1 MNYFLTYT
9 VYVLILSVLMGIS
22 TWKLFK
28 KLGYSP
34 LLAFIPFCNYLVI
47 LKETKHPRW
56 WAILSYLPIVGPIM
70 MSVFHLYLMDKFGKN
85 LIQNKFLTVF
95 LPFIYMAVVN
105 YSKDTEIEDELYLT
119 EEQKERKERHDR
131 VLNTSAQIFDLF
143 VTQSSTKIPNF
154 SSDGENT
161 KKKDS
166 FLGSITFAVVFAT
179 IIHVFVT
186 QPFGIPT
193 GSMERTLLVGD
204 FLFVNKWSYGYRLPM
219 RPLAIPFLQGTITDT
234 GEKGNP
240 KDDPKSYADGVK
252 LPYARIFQFNKPQK
266 NDVVVFNYPQDS
278 VHTAIDRKDPYVK
291 RCVAVA
297 GDTFE
302 MRAGRLF
309 VNGKPET
316 VLGDQEV
323 QHAYTVN
330 TGTQLDIPSLY
341 NTYGF
346 LPVREMQNDKGFVYM
361 FQGLTDKTAKEI
373 KTLPNV
379 VSMEENIYPKD
390 SATISY
396 KLNAD
401 KSAYTKSID
410 TTQSIFPINKP
421 WNQDWYGPLKI
432 PKKGDVVT
440 INQETLPEYQWIIS
454 KYENNKL
461 ENKNGKIFINGK
473 ETNQYTIQQD
483 YYMMVGDNRDASLDA
498 RFFGFVPEEN
508 IVGKPMFT
516 WMSLQGA
523 FKDASSSYQAPF
535 KIRWDRMFKATN
547 TGEANKTS
555 YWWVAAMILILFF
568 GWEYFMKLF
577 GKKKTEDDL

>member
-9 VYVLILSVLMGIS
+9 VYVLILSILMGIS

-28 KLGYSP
+28 KMGYSP
-34 LLAFIPFCNYLVI
+34 LFAFIPFYNYFII
-47 LKETKHPRW
+47 LKETKHPKW

-70 MSVFHLYLMDKFGKN
+70 MSVFHLYLVKKFGKT
-85 LIQNKFLTVF
+85 LFKDQILTVI
-95 LPFIYMAVVN
+95 LPFIYMATIN
-105 YSKDTEIEDELYLT
+105 YSKDVELEDE
-119 EEQKERKERHDR
+119 
-131 VLNTSAQIFDLF
+131 NANDLF
-143 VTQSSTKIPNF
+143 LTDEEKN
-154 SSDGENT
+154 E
-161 KKKDS
+161 KKKDT

-219 RPLAIPFLQGTITDT
+219 RPVAIPFLQGTIMDT
-234 GEKGNP
+234 GQKGNP
-240 KDDPKSYADGVK
+240 KDDPKSYVDGVK
-252 LPYARIFQFNKPQK
+252 LPYTRILQFNKPQK

-291 RCVAVA
+291 RCVATA

-323 QHAYTVN
+323 QHRYMVT
-330 TGTQLDIPSLY
+330 TGSQLDIPALY

-346 LPVREMQNDKGFVYM
+346 LPVQEVQTNSGYLYG

-373 KTLPNV
+373 KALPQV
-379 VSMEENIYPKD
+379 IEMKEE
-390 SATISY
+390 IS
-396 KLNAD
+396 
-401 KSAYTKSID
+401 TKGEAAVLYRDEAKTKID

-421 WNQDWYGPLKI
+421 WNQDWYGPVRI
-432 PKKGDVVT
+432 PKKGDVVA
-440 INQETLPEYQWIIS
+440 INNETLPMFQWIIS
-454 KYENNKL
+454 EYEHNSL
-461 ENKNGKIFINGK
+461 EKKNGKIFINGK

-523 FKDASSSYQAPF
+523 FADSGSTYQAPF
-535 KIRWDRMFKATN
+535 KIRWERMFKATN

-555 YWWVAAMILILFF
+555 YWWIAAMILILFF
-568 GWEYFMKLF
+568 GWEYFVKLF
-577 GKKKTEDDL
+577 RKKNTEDEA

>member
-9 VYVLILSVLMGIS
+9 VFVLILSVLMGIS

-28 KLGYSP
+28 KMGHSP
-34 LLAFIPFCNYLVI
+34 LFAFIPFYNYFII
-47 LKETKHPRW
+47 LKETKHPKW

-70 MSVFHLYLMDKFGKN
+70 MSVFHIYLMKKFGKT
-85 LIQNKFLTVF
+85 LFQNQLLTVI
-95 LPFIYMAVVN
+95 LPFIYMATVN
-105 YSKDTEIEDELYLT
+105 YSKDAEVEDENANDLFAT
-119 EEQKERKERHDR
+119 EEEKE
-131 VLNTSAQIFDLF
+131 
-143 VTQSSTKIPNF
+143 
-154 SSDGENT
+154 T
-161 KKKDS
+161 KKKDT
-166 FLGSITFAVVFAT
+166 FIGSITFAVVFAT

-219 RPLAIPFLQGTITDT
+219 RPVAIPFLQGTIMDT
-234 GEKGNP
+234 GQKGNP
-240 KDDPKSYADGVK
+240 KDDPKSYVDGIK
-252 LPYARIFQFNKPQK
+252 LPYTRIFQFNKPQK

-323 QHAYTVN
+323 QHRYVVN
-330 TGTQLDIPSLY
+330 TGSQLDIPALY
-341 NTYGF
+341 KIYGF
-346 LPVREMQNDKGFVYM
+346 LPVVEQPAPMGSGYVYI
-361 FQGLTDKTAKEI
+361 FQGLTDKIAKEI
-373 KTLPNV
+373 KAIPQV
-379 VSMEENIYPKD
+379 VDMKEDITPRGEAAVYYKD
-390 SATISY
+390 QA
-396 KLNAD
+396 K
-401 KSAYTKSID
+401 TKID
-410 TTQSIFPINKP
+410 TTQSIFPVNKP

-440 INQETLPEYQWIIS
+440 LNQETLSEYRWIIS
-454 KYENNKL
+454 EYEHNSL
-461 ENKNGKIFINGK
+461 ENKNGKIFVNGK
-473 ETNQYTIQQD
+473 ETTQYTIKQD
-483 YYMMVGDNRDASLDA
+483 YYMMIGDNRDASLDA

-516 WMSLQGA
+516 WMSIEGA
-523 FKDASSSYQAPF
+523 FKDSSSSYQAEGWRF
-535 KIRWDRMFKATN
+535 RWDRMFKATN

-555 YWWVAAMILILFF
+555 YWWIAAMILILFF
-568 GWEYFMKLF
+568 GWEYFVKLF
-577 GKKKTEDDL
+577 RKKNTEE

>member
-1 MNYFLTYT
+1 
-9 VYVLILSVLMGIS
+9 MGIS

-28 KLGYSP
+28 KLGYNP
-34 LLAFIPFCNYLVI
+34 LFAFIPFYNYFII
-47 LKETKHPRW
+47 LKETKHPKW

-70 MSVFHLYLMDKFGKN
+70 MSVFHLYLMKKFGKT
-85 LIQNKFLTVF
+85 LFKDQLLTVI
-95 LPFIYMAVVN
+95 LPFIYMATVN
-105 YSKDTEIEDELYLT
+105 YSKDVELEDENELFLT
-119 EEQKERKERHDR
+119 DEEKE
-131 VLNTSAQIFDLF
+131 A
-143 VTQSSTKIPNF
+143 
-154 SSDGENT
+154 

-166 FLGSITFAVVFAT
+166 FLGSVTFAVVFAT

-219 RPLAIPFLQGTITDT
+219 RPLAIPFLQGTIFDV

-240 KDDPKSYADGVK
+240 KDDPKSYVDGVK
-252 LPYARIFQFNKPQK
+252 LPYERILQFNKPQK
-266 NDVVVFNYPQDS
+266 HDVVVFNYPQDS

-302 MRAGRLF
+302 MRGGRLY

-316 VLGDQEV
+316 ILGDQEI
-323 QHAYTVN
+323 QHRYIVT
-330 TGTQLDIPSLY
+330 TGSQLDIPSLY
-341 NTYGF
+341 NTFGF
-346 LPVREMQNDKGFVYM
+346 LPVVEQQTNSGFVYG
-361 FQGLTDKTAKEI
+361 FQGLTEKVAAEI
-373 KTLPNV
+373 KQLPQV
-379 VSMEENIYPKD
+379 IEIKEEIQEKGY
-390 SATISY
+390 SAVAYRDEY
-396 KLNAD
+396 K
-401 KSAYTKSID
+401 KKID

-440 INQETLPEYQWIIS
+440 LNQETLPEYQWIIS
-454 KYENNKL
+454 QYEHNSL

-473 ETNQYTIQQD
+473 ETNQYTIKQD

-523 FKDASSSYQAPF
+523 FADNSSSYQAPF
-535 KIRWDRMFKATN
+535 KVRWDRMFKATN

-555 YWWVAAMILILFF
+555 YWWIAAMILILFF
-568 GWEYFMKLF
+568 GWEYFVKLF
-577 GKKKTEDDL
+577 RKKKTDDDL

>member
-1 MNYFLTYT
+1 
-9 VYVLILSVLMGIS
+9 MGLS

-28 KLGYSP
+28 KMGYSP
-34 LLAFIPFCNYLVI
+34 LFAFIPFYNYFII
-47 LKETKHPRW
+47 LKETKHPKW

-70 MSVFHLYLMDKFGKN
+70 MSVFHIYLMKKFGKS
-85 LIQNKFLTVF
+85 LFQNQLLTVI
-95 LPFIYMAVVN
+95 LPFIYMATVN
-105 YSKDTEIEDELYLT
+105 YSKDTEIEDESANDLYLT
-119 EEQKERKERHDR
+119 EEE
-131 VLNTSAQIFDLF
+131 
-143 VTQSSTKIPNF
+143 KIAK
-154 SSDGENT
+154 G

-166 FLGSITFAVVFAT
+166 FVGSITFAVVFAT

-219 RPLAIPFLQGTITDT
+219 RPLAIPFLQGTIFDS

-240 KDDPKSYADGVK
+240 KDDPKSYVDGVK
-252 LPYARIFQFNKPQK
+252 LPYERILQFSKPQK
-266 NDVVVFNYPQDS
+266 NDIVVFNYPQDS
-278 VHTAIDRKDPYVK
+278 VHTATDRKDPYVK

-297 GDTFE
+297 GDVFE

-309 VNGKPET
+309 VNNKPET

-330 TGTQLDIPSLY
+330 TGAQLDIPALY

-346 LPVREMQNDKGFVYM
+346 LPVREEQNDKGFTYT
-361 FQGLTDKTAKEI
+361 FQGLTDKTAAEI

-379 VSMEENIYPKD
+379 IDMTENMYAKG

-421 WNQDWYGPLKI
+421 WNQDWYGPLRI
-432 PKKGDVVT
+432 PKKGDVVA
-440 INQETLPEYQWIIS
+440 INQETLPMYQWVIS
-454 KYENNKL
+454 EYEHNSL
-461 ENKNGKIFINGK
+461 EKKNGKIFINGK
-473 ETNQYTIQQD
+473 EATQYTIKQD
-483 YYMMVGDNRDASLDA
+483 YYMMIGDNRDASLDA

-508 IVGKPMFT
+508 IVGRPMFT
-516 WMSLQGA
+516 WMSVQGV
-523 FKDASSSYQAPF
+523 FSDASSSYQAPK

-555 YWWVAAMILILFF
+555 YWWIAAMVLILFF

-577 GKKKTEDDL
+577 GKGKKKKEDEI

>member
-28 KLGYSP
+28 KMGYSP
-34 LLAFIPFCNYLVI
+34 LLAFIPFYNYFII
-47 LKETKHPRW
+47 LKETKHPKW
-56 WAILSYLPIVGPIM
+56 WAILAYLPIVGPIM
-70 MSVFHLYLMDKFGKN
+70 MSVFHIYLMKKFGKS
-85 LIQNKFLTVF
+85 LFQNQLLTVI
-95 LPFIYMAVVN
+95 LPFIYMATVN
-105 YSKDTEIEDELYLT
+105 YSKDAEIEDENANDLFIT
-119 EEQKERKERHDR
+119 EEEKE
-131 VLNTSAQIFDLF
+131 S
-143 VTQSSTKIPNF
+143 
-154 SSDGENT
+154 
-161 KKKDS
+161 KKKDT
-166 FLGSITFAVVFAT
+166 FIGSITFAVVFAT

-204 FLFVNKWSYGYRLPM
+204 FLFVNKWSYGYRMPM
-219 RPLAIPFLQGTITDT
+219 RPVAIPFLQGTIMDT
-234 GEKGNP
+234 GQKGNP
-240 KDDPKSYADGVK
+240 KDDAKSYVDAVK
-252 LPYARIFQFNKPQK
+252 LPYTRIFQFSKPQK
-266 NDVVVFNYPQDS
+266 NDVVVFNYPRDS

-323 QHAYTVN
+323 QHRYIVN
-330 TGTQLDIPSLY
+330 TGSQLDIPALY

-346 LPVREMQNDKGFVYM
+346 LPVQEIQGDKGYM
-361 FQGLTDKTAKEI
+361 YAFQGLTDKTAKEI
-373 KTLPNV
+373 GALPQVIDMKEDITPKGEAAVYYRDEAKT
-379 VSMEENIYPKD
+379 K
-390 SATISY
+390 
-396 KLNAD
+396 
-401 KSAYTKSID
+401 ID
-410 TTQSIFPINKP
+410 TTQSIYPINKP

-432 PKKGDVVT
+432 PKKGDVVA
-440 INQETLPEYQWIIS
+440 INNETLPMYQWIIS
-454 KYENNKL
+454 EYEHNSL
-461 ENKNGKIFINGK
+461 EKKNGKIFINGK
-473 ETNQYTIQQD
+473 EATQYTIQQD

-498 RFFGFVPEEN
+498 RFFGVVPEEN

-523 FKDASSSYQAPF
+523 FSDSSSSYQAPF
-535 KIRWDRMFKATN
+535 KIRWERMFKATN

-555 YWWVAAMILILFF
+555 YWWIAAMILILFF
-568 GWEYFMKLF
+568 GWEYFVKLF
-577 GKKKTEDDL
+577 RKKKTEDEA

>member
-34 LLAFIPFCNYLVI
+34 LFAFIPFYNYFII
-47 LKETKHPRW
+47 LKETKHPKW

-70 MSVFHLYLMDKFGKN
+70 MSVFHLYLMKKFGKT
-85 LIQNKFLTVF
+85 LFTDQLLTVL
-95 LPFIYMAVVN
+95 LPFIYMATVN
-105 YSKDTEIEDELYLT
+105 YGKDVELEDENELFLT
-119 EEQKERKERHDR
+119 DEEK
-131 VLNTSAQIFDLF
+131 NA
-143 VTQSSTKIPNF
+143 
-154 SSDGENT
+154 

-166 FLGSITFAVVFAT
+166 FLGSVTFAVVFAT

-219 RPLAIPFLQGTITDT
+219 RPLAIPFLQGTIFDS

-240 KDDPKSYADGVK
+240 KDDPKSYVDGVK
-252 LPYARIFQFNKPQK
+252 LPYERILQFNKPQK
-266 NDVVVFNYPQDS
+266 HDVVVFNYPQDS

-316 VLGDQEV
+316 ILGDQEI

-330 TGTQLDIPSLY
+330 TGAQLDIPGLY
-341 NTYGF
+341 NIYGF
-346 LPVREMQNDKGFVYM
+346 LPVREMQNDKGGFTYM

-373 KTLPNV
+373 KALPNV
-379 VSMEENIYPKD
+379 IDMEENIFPKD
-390 SATISY
+390 SATVSY

-401 KSAYTKSID
+401 KTAYTKSID

-454 KYENNKL
+454 EYEHNRL

-473 ETNQYTIQQD
+473 ETNQYTIKQD
-483 YYMMVGDNRDASLDA
+483 YYMMIGDNRDASLDA

-535 KIRWDRMFKATN
+535 KVRWDRMFKATN

-555 YWWVAAMILILFF
+555 YWWIAAMILILFF

-577 GKKKTEDDL
+577 GKKKTEDDI

>member
-28 KLGYSP
+28 KMGYSP
-34 LLAFIPFCNYLVI
+34 LLAFIPFYNYFII
-47 LKETKHPRW
+47 LKETKHPKW

-70 MSVFHLYLMDKFGKN
+70 MSVFHLYLVKKFGKT
-85 LIQNKFLTVF
+85 LFKDQILTVI
-95 LPFIYMAVVN
+95 LPFIYMATIN
-105 YSKDTEIEDELYLT
+105 YSKDVELEDENANELFLT
-119 EEQKERKERHDR
+119 DEEKE
-131 VLNTSAQIFDLF
+131 A
-143 VTQSSTKIPNF
+143 
-154 SSDGENT
+154 
-161 KKKDS
+161 KKKDT

-219 RPLAIPFLQGTITDT
+219 RPLAIPFLQGTIMDT

-240 KDDPKSYADGVK
+240 KDDPKSYVDGVK
-252 LPYARIFQFNKPQK
+252 LPYTRILQFSKPQK

-291 RCVAVA
+291 RCVATA

-309 VNGKPET
+309 VNGKPEA

-323 QHAYTVN
+323 QHRYIVT
-330 TGTQLDIPSLY
+330 TDSQLDIPTLY
-341 NTYGF
+341 KAYGF
-346 LPVREMQNDKGFVYM
+346 LPVQEIQQNNGGFIYG
-361 FQGLTDKTAKEI
+361 FQGLTDKIAKDI
-373 KTLPNV
+373 KELPHV
-379 VSMEENIYPKD
+379 TDMKEDVSVKGEAAI
-390 SATISY
+390 
-396 KLNAD
+396 
-401 KSAYTKSID
+401 AYRDEARTKID
-410 TTQSIFPINKP
+410 TTQSIFPVNKP
-421 WNQDWYGPLKI
+421 WNQDWYGPVRI
-432 PKKGDVVT
+432 PKKGDVVA
-440 INQETLPEYQWIIS
+440 INNETLPMFQWIIS
-454 KYENNKL
+454 EYEHNSL
-461 ENKNGKIFINGK
+461 EKKNGKIFINGK
-473 ETNQYTIQQD
+473 EANQYTIQQD

-523 FKDASSSYQAPF
+523 FADSSSTYQAPF
-535 KIRWDRMFKATN
+535 KIRFDRMFKATN

-555 YWWVAAMILILFF
+555 YWWIAAMILILFF
-568 GWEYFMKLF
+568 GWEYFVKLF
-577 GKKKTEDDL
+577 RKKKTEDEL

>member
-28 KLGYSP
+28 KMGYSP
-34 LLAFIPFCNYLVI
+34 LLAFVPFYNYFIV
-47 LKETKHPRW
+47 LKETNHPKW

-70 MSVFHLYLMDKFGKN
+70 MSVFHLYLMKKFGKT
-85 LIQNKFLTVF
+85 LFKDQLLTVI
-95 LPFIYMAVVN
+95 LPFIYMATVN
-105 YSKDTEIEDELYLT
+105 YSKDVELEDENDLYLT
-119 EEQKERKERHDR
+119 EEEK
-131 VLNTSAQIFDLF
+131 NS
-143 VTQSSTKIPNF
+143 
-154 SSDGENT
+154 
-161 KKKDS
+161 KKKDT
-166 FLGSITFAVVFAT
+166 FIGSITFAVVFAT
-179 IIHVFVT
+179 IIHVFFT

-219 RPLAIPFLQGTITDT
+219 RPLAIPFLQGTILDT

-240 KDDPKSYADGVK
+240 KDDPKSYVEGVK
-252 LPYARIFQFNKPQK
+252 LPYERIFQFNKPQR
-266 NDVVVFNYPQDS
+266 NDVVVFNYPRDS
-278 VHTAIDRKDPYVK
+278 VHTSIDRKDPYVK
-291 RCVAVA
+291 RLVAVA

-302 MRAGRLF
+302 MRNGRLF

-323 QHAYTVN
+323 QHSFTVN
-330 TGTQLDIPSLY
+330 TGTQLDIPALY

-346 LPVREMQNDKGFVYM
+346 LPVRESQTNTGFEYT
-361 FQGLTDKTAKEI
+361 FQGLTDKTANEI

-379 VSMEENIYPKD
+379 VDMKENIFPKD
-390 SATISY
+390 SGTVSH
-396 KLNAD
+396 KLNAE
-401 KSAYTKSID
+401 KNAYTKSID

-421 WNQDWYGPLKI
+421 WNQDFYGPLKI
-432 PKKGDVVT
+432 PKKGDVVA

-454 KYENNKL
+454 QYEHNKL

-473 ETNQYTIQQD
+473 ETSQYTIQQD

-516 WMSLQGA
+516 WMSVQGA
-523 FKDASSSYQAPF
+523 FKDSSSSYQAPL
-535 KIRWDRMFKATN
+535 KVRWERMFKATN

-555 YWWVAAMILILFF
+555 YWWIAVMILVLFF
-568 GWEYFMKLF
+568 GWEYFVKLF
-577 GKKKTEDDL
+577 RKKKTEEDL

>member
-9 VYVLILSVLMGIS
+9 VYVLILSLLMGIS

-28 KLGYSP
+28 KMGYSP
-34 LLAFIPFCNYLVI
+34 LFAFIPFYNYFII
-47 LKETKHPRW
+47 LKETKHPKW

-70 MSVFHLYLMDKFGKN
+70 MSVFHIYLMKKFGKS
-85 LIQNKFLTVF
+85 LFQNQLLTVI
-95 LPFIYMAVVN
+95 LPFIYMATVN
-105 YSKDTEIEDELYLT
+105 YSKDVEIEDENADDFFIT
-119 EEQKERKERHDR
+119 DEEK
-131 VLNTSAQIFDLF
+131 NA
-143 VTQSSTKIPNF
+143 
-154 SSDGENT
+154 
-161 KKKDS
+161 KKKDT
-166 FLGSITFAVVFAT
+166 FIGSITFAVVFAT

-204 FLFVNKWSYGYRLPM
+204 FLFVNKWSYGYRMPM
-219 RPLAIPFLQGTITDT
+219 RPVAIPFLQGTIMDT
-234 GEKGNP
+234 GQKGNP
-240 KDDPKSYADGVK
+240 KDDPKSYVDAIK
-252 LPYARIFQFNKPQK
+252 LPYTRIFQFNKPQK

-297 GDTFE
+297 GDIFE

-323 QHAYTVN
+323 QHRYIVN
-330 TGTQLDIPSLY
+330 TGSQLDIPALY

-346 LPVREMQNDKGFVYM
+346 LPVQEIQAEKGYIYA
-361 FQGLTDKTAKEI
+361 FQGLTDKTAQEI
-373 KTLPNV
+373 KQLPQV
-379 VSMEENIYPKD
+379 IDMKEDVTAKGEAAVYYKD
-390 SATISY
+390 EA
-396 KLNAD
+396 K
-401 KSAYTKSID
+401 TKID

-432 PKKGDVVT
+432 PKKGDVVA
-440 INQETLPEYQWIIS
+440 INSETLPMYQWIIS
-454 KYENNKL
+454 EYEHNSLQKS
-461 ENKNGKIFINGK
+461 NGKILINGK
-473 ETNQYTIQQD
+473 EASQYTIQQD

-523 FKDASSSYQAPF
+523 FKDSSSSYQAPF
-535 KIRWDRMFKATN
+535 KIRWERMFKATN

-555 YWWVAAMILILFF
+555 YWWIAAMILILFF

-577 GKKKTEDDL
+577 RKKKTEDEL

>member
-34 LLAFIPFCNYLVI
+34 LFAFIPFYNYFII
-47 LKETKHPRW
+47 LKETKHPKW

-70 MSVFHLYLMDKFGKN
+70 MSVFHIYLMKKFGKS
-85 LIQNKFLTVF
+85 LFQHQLLTVI
-95 LPFIYMAVVN
+95 LPFIYMATVN
-105 YSKDTEIEDELYLT
+105 YSKDVEIEDENELFLT
-119 EEQKERKERHDR
+119 EEEK
-131 VLNTSAQIFDLF
+131 NA
-143 VTQSSTKIPNF
+143 
-154 SSDGENT
+154 
-161 KKKDS
+161 KKKDT

-204 FLFVNKWSYGYRLPM
+204 FLFVNKWSYGYRMPM
-219 RPLAIPFLQGTITDT
+219 RPVAIPFLQGTIMDT
-234 GEKGNP
+234 GQPNNP
-240 KDDPKSYADGVK
+240 KDDPKSYVDAVK
-252 LPYARIFQFNKPQK
+252 LPYTRILQFSKPQK

-291 RCVAVA
+291 RCVATA

-316 VLGDQEV
+316 ILGDQEV
-323 QHAYTVN
+323 QHGYLVT
-330 TGTQLDIPSLY
+330 TGSQLDIPALY

-346 LPVREMQNDKGFVYM
+346 LPVQEQQTQTGFVYG

-373 KTLPNV
+373 KELPQVIDMKENV
-379 VSMEENIYPKD
+379 MPKGEASIAYKNEER
-390 SATISY
+390 
-396 KLNAD
+396 
-401 KSAYTKSID
+401 TKID
-410 TTQSIFPINKP
+410 TTQSIFPVNKP
-421 WNQDWYGPLKI
+421 WNQDWYGPVRI

-440 INQETLPEYQWIIS
+440 INKETLPMYRWIIS
-454 KYENNKL
+454 EYEHNSVSV
-461 ENKNGKIFINGK
+461 NGDQILINGK
-473 ETNQYTIQQD
+473 PEASYTIKQD

-516 WMSLQGA
+516 WMSVQGA
-523 FKDASSSYQAPF
+523 FKDSGSSYQAPF
-535 KIRWDRMFKATN
+535 KIRWERMFKATN

-555 YWWVAAMILILFF
+555 YWWIAAMILILFF

-577 GKKKTEDDL
+577 KKKKTEDEL

>member
-28 KLGYSP
+28 KMGYSP
-34 LLAFIPFCNYLVI
+34 LLAFIPFYNYFII
-47 LKETKHPRW
+47 LKETKHPKW

-70 MSVFHLYLMDKFGKN
+70 MSVFHLYLMKKFGKT
-85 LIQNKFLTVF
+85 LFKDQVLTVI
-95 LPFIYMAVVN
+95 LPFIYMATVN
-105 YSKDTEIEDELYLT
+105 YSNAELEDE
-119 EEQKERKERHDR
+119 
-131 VLNTSAQIFDLF
+131 NANDLF
-143 VTQSSTKIPNF
+143 LTDEEKNA
-154 SSDGENT
+154 
-161 KKKDS
+161 KKKDT

-204 FLFVNKWSYGYRLPM
+204 FLFVNKWSYGYRMPM
-219 RPLAIPFLQGTITDT
+219 RPLAIPFLQGTIMDT
-234 GEKGNP
+234 GQKGNP
-240 KDDPKSYADGVK
+240 KDDPKSYVDGVK
-252 LPYARIFQFNKPQK
+252 LPYTRILQFNKPQK

-291 RCVAVA
+291 RCVATA

-302 MRAGRLF
+302 VRGGRLF

-323 QHAYTVN
+323 QHSYTVIASS
-330 TGTQLDIPSLY
+330 QLDIPALY
-341 NTYGF
+341 KIYGF
-346 LPVREMQNDKGFVYM
+346 LPVREEEHNGGYVYG
-361 FQGLTDKTAKEI
+361 FQGLTDKIAKEI
-373 KTLPNV
+373 KQLPQV
-379 VSMEENIYPKD
+379 VSMNENINTKGESAIAYKD
-390 SATISY
+390 E
-396 KLNAD
+396 LR
-401 KSAYTKSID
+401 TKID
-410 TTQSIFPINKP
+410 TTQSIFPVNKP
-421 WNQDWYGPLKI
+421 WNQDWYGPLRI
-432 PKKGDVVT
+432 PKKGDVVA
-440 INQETLPEYQWIIS
+440 INAETLPMYQWIIS
-454 KYENNKL
+454 EYEHNSL
-461 ENKNGKIFINGK
+461 EKKNGKIFINGK

-516 WMSLQGA
+516 WLSLQGA
-523 FKDASSSYQAPF
+523 FKDGSSTYQAPF

-555 YWWVAAMILILFF
+555 YWWIAAMILILFF
-568 GWEYFMKLF
+568 GWEYFVKLF
-577 GKKKTEDDL
+577 RKKNTEDEL

>member
-28 KLGYSP
+28 KMGYSP
-34 LLAFIPFCNYLVI
+34 LLAFIPFYNYFII
-47 LKETKHPRW
+47 LKETKHPKW

-70 MSVFHLYLMDKFGKN
+70 MSVFHIYLMKKFGKT
-85 LIQNKFLTVF
+85 LFQHQLLTVI
-95 LPFIYMAVVN
+95 LPFIYMATVN
-105 YSKDTEIEDELYLT
+105 YSKDVEIEDE
-119 EEQKERKERHDR
+119 
-131 VLNTSAQIFDLF
+131 NANDLF
-143 VTQSSTKIPNF
+143 MTDEEKN
-154 SSDGENT
+154 E
-161 KKKDS
+161 KKKDT
-166 FLGSITFAVVFAT
+166 FIGSITFAVVFAT

-204 FLFVNKWSYGYRLPM
+204 FLFVNKWSYGYRMPM
-219 RPLAIPFLQGTITDT
+219 RPVAIPFLQGTIMDT
-234 GEKGNP
+234 GQKGNP
-240 KDDPKSYADGVK
+240 KDDPKSYVDGIK
-252 LPYARIFQFNKPQK
+252 LPYTRIFQFSKPQK
-266 NDVVVFNYPQDS
+266 NDVVVFNYPRDS

-309 VNGKPET
+309 VNGKPEM

-323 QHAYTVN
+323 QHKYVVS
-330 TGTQLDIPSLY
+330 TGSQLDIPALY
-341 NTYGF
+341 KMYGF
-346 LPVREMQNDKGFVYM
+346 LPVQEQQTNEGFLYG
-361 FQGLTDKTAKEI
+361 FQGLTDKIAKEI
-373 KTLPNV
+373 KQLPQVIDMKEDVN
-379 VSMEENIYPKD
+379 PKGY
-390 SATISY
+390 AAIAY
-396 KLNAD
+396 KDEVA
-401 KSAYTKSID
+401 KKID
-410 TTQSIFPINKP
+410 TTQSIFPVNKP

-440 INQETLPEYQWIIS
+440 LNQETLPEYRWIIS
-454 KYENNKL
+454 EYEHNSL

-473 ETNQYTIQQD
+473 ETTQYTIKQD

-523 FKDASSSYQAPF
+523 FSDNSSSYQAPF
-535 KIRWDRMFKATN
+535 KVRWDRMFKATN

-555 YWWVAAMILILFF
+555 YWWIAAMILILFF
-568 GWEYFMKLF
+568 GWEYFVKLF
-577 GKKKTEDDL
+577 RKKNTEE

>member
-34 LLAFIPFCNYLVI
+34 LFAFIPFYNYFII
-47 LKETKHPRW
+47 LKETKHPKW

-70 MSVFHLYLMDKFGKN
+70 MSVFHLYLMKKFGKT
-85 LIQNKFLTVF
+85 LFKDQLLTVI
-95 LPFIYMAVVN
+95 LPFIYMATVN
-105 YSKDTEIEDELYLT
+105 YGKEVELEDENELFLT
-119 EEQKERKERHDR
+119 DEEK
-131 VLNTSAQIFDLF
+131 
-143 VTQSSTKIPNF
+143 
-154 SSDGENT
+154 NT

-166 FLGSITFAVVFAT
+166 FLGSVTFAVVFAT

-219 RPLAIPFLQGTITDT
+219 RPLAIPFLQGTIMDT

-240 KDDPKSYADGVK
+240 KDDPKSYVDAVK

-266 NDVVVFNYPQDS
+266 KDIVVFNYPQDS

-309 VNGKPET
+309 VNGKQET
-316 VLGDQEV
+316 FLGDQEV
-323 QHAYTVN
+323 QHRYIVT
-330 TGTQLDIPSLY
+330 TGSQLDIPSLY
-341 NTYGF
+341 KVYGF
-346 LPVREMQNDKGFVYM
+346 LPVQEQQTDKGYIYG
-361 FQGLTDKTAKEI
+361 FQGLTDKTAAEI
-373 KTLPNV
+373 KQLPQV
-379 VSMEENIYPKD
+379 IDMKEEVQDKGFAAVYYKD
-390 SATISY
+390 EA
-396 KLNAD
+396 K
-401 KSAYTKSID
+401 KKID

-432 PKKGDVVT
+432 PKKGDVVAL
-440 INQETLPEYQWIIS
+440 NQETLPEYRWIIS
-454 KYENNKL
+454 EYEHNSL

-473 ETNQYTIQQD
+473 EASQYTIQQD

-516 WMSLQGA
+516 WLSIEGA
-523 FKDASSSYQAPF
+523 FPDASSSYQANKGWF
-535 KIRWDRMFKATN
+535 FGKTLRFDRMFKLTN

-555 YWWVAAMILILFF
+555 YWWVAVMILILFF

-577 GKKKTEDDL
+577 RKKKTEEDL

>member
-28 KLGYSP
+28 KLGYNP
-34 LLAFIPFCNYLVI
+34 LFAFIPFYNYFII
-47 LKETKHPRW
+47 LKETKHPKW

-70 MSVFHLYLMDKFGKN
+70 MSVFHIYLMKKFGKG
-85 LIQNKFLTVF
+85 LFQHQLLTVI
-95 LPFIYMAVVN
+95 LPFIYMATVN
-105 YSKDTEIEDELYLT
+105 YSKDVELEDENELYLT
-119 EEQKERKERHDR
+119 EEEKNE
-131 VLNTSAQIFDLF
+131 
-143 VTQSSTKIPNF
+143 
-154 SSDGENT
+154 

-179 IIHVFVT
+179 IIHSFIT

-219 RPLAIPFLQGTITDT
+219 RPLAIPFLQGTIFDS

-240 KDDPKSYADGVK
+240 KDDPKSYVDAVK
-252 LPYARIFQFNKPQK
+252 LPYSRILQFNKPQK

-297 GDTFE
+297 GDNFE
-302 MRAGRLF
+302 MRGGRLF

-330 TGTQLDIPSLY
+330 TGAQLDIPSLY

-346 LPVREMQNDKGFVYM
+346 LPVQEMQTDRGFMYR
-361 FQGLTDKTAKEI
+361 FQGLTDKTAAEI
-373 KTLPNV
+373 KALPNV
-379 VSMEENIYPKD
+379 IDMEESIYPKD
-390 SATISY
+390 SVTIQY

-401 KSAYTKSID
+401 KTAYTKSID
-410 TTQSIFPINKP
+410 TTQSIFPVNKP
-421 WNQDWYGPLKI
+421 WNQDWYGPLRI
-432 PKKGDVVT
+432 PKKGDVVA
-440 INQETLPEYQWIIS
+440 INKETLPTYRWIIS
-454 KYENNKL
+454 EYEHNSL
-461 ENKNGKIFINGK
+461 EDRNGKIFINGK
-473 ETNQYTIQQD
+473 EANQYTIQQD
-483 YYMMVGDNRDASLDA
+483 YYMMIGDNRDASLDA

-516 WMSLQGA
+516 WMSLQGV
-523 FKDASSSYQAPF
+523 FKDASSTYQAPF
-535 KIRWDRMFKATN
+535 KIRWERMFKATN

-555 YWWVAAMILILFF
+555 YWWIAAMILILFF
-568 GWEYFMKLF
+568 GWEYFVKLF
-577 GKKKTEDDL
+577 RKKKTEEDL

>member
-28 KLGYSP
+28 KLGYNP
-34 LLAFIPFCNYLVI
+34 LFAFIPFYNYFII
-47 LKETKHPRW
+47 LKETKHPKW
-56 WAILSYLPIVGPIM
+56 WAALSYLPIVGPIM
-70 MSVFHLYLMDKFGKN
+70 MSVFHLYLMKKFGKTLFKDQF
-85 LIQNKFLTVF
+85 LIVI
-95 LPFIYMAVVN
+95 LPFIYMATVN
-105 YSKDTEIEDELYLT
+105 YSKDVELEDENELFLT
-119 EEQKERKERHDR
+119 DEEK
-131 VLNTSAQIFDLF
+131 NA
-143 VTQSSTKIPNF
+143 
-154 SSDGENT
+154 

-166 FLGSITFAVVFAT
+166 FLGSVTFAVVFAT

-219 RPLAIPFLQGTITDT
+219 RPLAIPFLQGTIFDA
-234 GEKGNP
+234 GKKGNP
-240 KDDPKSYADGVK
+240 KDDPKSYVDGVK
-252 LPYARIFQFNKPQK
+252 LPYERILQFNKPQK
-266 NDVVVFNYPQDS
+266 HDVVVFNYPQDS

-302 MRAGRLF
+302 MRGGRLY

-316 VLGDQEV
+316 ILGDQEI
-323 QHAYTVN
+323 QHRYIVT
-330 TGTQLDIPSLY
+330 TGSQLDIPSLY
-341 NTYGF
+341 NTFGF
-346 LPVREMQNDKGFVYM
+346 LPVVEQQTNSGFIYG
-361 FQGLTDKTAKEI
+361 FQGLTDRVAAEI
-373 KTLPNV
+373 KQLPQV
-379 VSMEENIYPKD
+379 IEIKEEILDKEY
-390 SATISY
+390 SAV
-396 KLNAD
+396 
-401 KSAYTKSID
+401 AYRDENKKKID

-440 INQETLPEYQWIIS
+440 LNQETLPEYQWIIS
-454 KYENNKL
+454 EYEHNSL

-523 FKDASSSYQAPF
+523 FSDNSSSYQAPF

-555 YWWVAAMILILFF
+555 YWWIAAMILILFF
-568 GWEYFMKLF
+568 GWEYFVKLF
-577 GKKKTEDDL
+577 RKKKDDEDL

>member
-1 MNYFLTYT
+1 MNYFLTYA

-28 KLGYSP
+28 KMGYNP
-34 LLAFIPFCNYLVI
+34 LFAFIPFYNYFII
-47 LKETKHPRW
+47 LKETKHPKW

-70 MSVFHLYLMDKFGKN
+70 MSVFHLYLMKKFGKT
-85 LIQNKFLTVF
+85 LFKDQLLTVI
-95 LPFIYMAVVN
+95 LPFIYMAAVN
-105 YSKDTEIEDELYLT
+105 YSKDVELEDENDLYLT
-119 EEQKERKERHDR
+119 EEEK
-131 VLNTSAQIFDLF
+131 NS
-143 VTQSSTKIPNF
+143 
-154 SSDGENT
+154 
-161 KKKDS
+161 KKKDT
-166 FLGSITFAVVFAT
+166 FAGSITFAVVFAT
-179 IIHVFVT
+179 IIHVFFT

-219 RPLAIPFLQGTITDT
+219 RPLAIPFLQGTILDT

-240 KDDPKSYADGVK
+240 KDDPKSYVEGVK
-252 LPYARIFQFNKPQK
+252 LPYERIFQFNKPQR
-266 NDVVVFNYPQDS
+266 NDVVVFNYPRDS
-278 VHTAIDRKDPYVK
+278 VHTSIDRRDPYVK
-291 RCVAVA
+291 RLVAVA

-323 QHAYTVN
+323 QHSFTVN
-330 TGTQLDIPSLY
+330 TGTQLDIPALY
-341 NTYGF
+341 NAYGF
-346 LPVREMQNDKGFVYM
+346 LPVRETQTNTGFEYT

-373 KTLPNV
+373 KTLPSV
-379 VSMEENIYPKD
+379 VDMKENIFPKD
-390 SATISY
+390 SGTVSH
-396 KLNAD
+396 KLNAE
-401 KSAYTKSID
+401 KNAYTKSID

-421 WNQDWYGPLKI
+421 WNQDFYGPLKI
-432 PKKGDVVT
+432 PKKGDVVV

-454 KYENNKL
+454 EYEHNKL

-516 WMSLQGA
+516 WMSVQGA
-523 FKDASSSYQAPF
+523 FKDSSSSYQAPF
-535 KIRWDRMFKATN
+535 KVRWERMFKATN

-555 YWWVAAMILILFF
+555 YWWIAVMILVLFF
-568 GWEYFMKLF
+568 GWEYFVKLF
-577 GKKKTEDDL
+577 GKKKTEEDL

>member
-9 VYVLILSVLMGIS
+9 VYVLILSVLMGAS

-28 KLGYSP
+28 KLGYNP
-34 LLAFIPFCNYLVI
+34 LFAFIPFYNYFII
-47 LKETKHPRW
+47 LKETKHPKW

-70 MSVFHLYLMDKFGKN
+70 MSVFHLYLMKKFGKT
-85 LIQNKFLTVF
+85 LFKDQLLTVI
-95 LPFIYMAVVN
+95 LPFIYMATVN
-105 YSKDTEIEDELYLT
+105 YGKDVELEDE
-119 EEQKERKERHDR
+119 
-131 VLNTSAQIFDLF
+131 NANDLF
-143 VTQSSTKIPNF
+143 LTDEEKNS
-154 SSDGENT
+154 
-161 KKKDS
+161 KKKDT
-166 FLGSITFAVVFAT
+166 FVGSITFAVVFAT

-219 RPLAIPFLQGTITDT
+219 RPVAIPFLQGTIMDT

-240 KDDPKSYADGVK
+240 KDDPKSYVDGIK
-252 LPYARIFQFNKPQK
+252 LPYERIFQFSKPQK
-266 NDVVVFNYPQDS
+266 NDVVVFNYPRDS

-291 RCVAVA
+291 RLVAVA

-302 MRAGRLF
+302 MRSGRLF

-330 TGTQLDIPSLY
+330 TGTQLDIPALY

-346 LPVREMQNDKGFVYM
+346 LPVREMQTDKGFLYA
-361 FQGLTDKTAKEI
+361 FQGLTDKTAAEI

-379 VSMEENIYPKD
+379 VSMEESIFPKD
-390 SATISY
+390 SATVSY

-401 KSAYTKSID
+401 RSAYTKSID

-454 KYENNKL
+454 EYEHNKL

-508 IVGKPMFT
+508 IVGKPIFT
-516 WMSLQGA
+516 WLSIQGA
-523 FKDASSSYQAPF
+523 FSDASSTYQA
-535 KIRWDRMFKATN
+535 KKEIRWDRMFKATN

-555 YWWVAAMILILFF
+555 YWWIAAMILILFF
-568 GWEYFMKLF
+568 GWDYFVKVF
-577 GKKKTEDDL
+577 RKKKSEDD

>member
-34 LLAFIPFCNYLVI
+34 LFAFIPFYNYFII
-47 LKETKHPRW
+47 LKETKHPKW

-70 MSVFHLYLMDKFGKN
+70 MSVFHLYLMKKFGKN
-85 LIQNKFLTVF
+85 LFKDQLLTVI
-95 LPFIYMAVVN
+95 LPFIYMATVN
-105 YSKDTEIEDELYLT
+105 YSKDAEIEDENDLYLT
-119 EEQKERKERHDR
+119 EEEK
-131 VLNTSAQIFDLF
+131 SA
-143 VTQSSTKIPNF
+143 
-154 SSDGENT
+154 
-161 KKKDS
+161 KKKDT
-166 FLGSITFAVVFAT
+166 FMGSITFAVVFAT

-219 RPLAIPFLQGTITDT
+219 RPVAIPFLQGTIMDT
-234 GEKGNP
+234 GKPGNP
-240 KDDPKSYADGVK
+240 KDDPKSYVEGIK
-252 LPYARIFQFNKPQK
+252 LPYQRIFQFSKPQK
-266 NDVVVFNYPQDS
+266 NEIVVFNYPQDS

-291 RCVAVA
+291 RLVAVA

-302 MRAGRLF
+302 MRNGRLF

-323 QHAYTVN
+323 QHRYIVN
-330 TGTQLDIPSLY
+330 TGSQLDIPSLY
-341 NTYGF
+341 NTFGF
-346 LPVREMQNDKGFVYM
+346 LPVQEIPNGNGFIYA
-361 FQGLTDKTAKEI
+361 FQGLTDKTAAEI
-373 KTLPNV
+373 KKLPQV
-379 VSMEENIYPKD
+379 IDMKEDVQPKGESAVSYRDE
-390 SATISY
+390 AR
-396 KLNAD
+396 
-401 KSAYTKSID
+401 TKID
-410 TTQSIFPINKP
+410 TTQSIFPINSG
-421 WNQDWYGPLKI
+421 WNQDQYGPLKI
-432 PKKGDVVT
+432 PKKGDVVAL
-440 INQETLPEYQWIIS
+440 NEKTLPEYQWIIS
-454 KYENNKL
+454 QYEHNKL

-523 FKDASSSYQAPF
+523 FKDQSSTYQAPF

-555 YWWVAAMILILFF
+555 YWWIAAMILILFF

-577 GKKKTEDDL
+577 KGKKKENEI

>member
-9 VYVLILSVLMGIS
+9 VYVLILSLLMGIS

-28 KLGYSP
+28 KMGYSP
-34 LLAFIPFCNYLVI
+34 LFAFIPFYNYFII
-47 LKETKHPRW
+47 LKETKHPKW

-70 MSVFHLYLMDKFGKN
+70 MSVFHIYLMKKFGKN
-85 LIQNKFLTVF
+85 LFQNQLLTVI
-95 LPFIYMAVVN
+95 LPFIYMATVN
-105 YSKDTEIEDELYLT
+105 YSKDVEIEDENA
-119 EEQKERKERHDR
+119 D
-131 VLNTSAQIFDLF
+131 DLF
-143 VTQSSTKIPNF
+143 MTDEEKNS
-154 SSDGENT
+154 
-161 KKKDS
+161 KKKDT
-166 FLGSITFAVVFAT
+166 FIGSITFAVVFAT

-204 FLFVNKWSYGYRLPM
+204 FLFVNKWSYGYRMPM
-219 RPLAIPFLQGTITDT
+219 RPVAIPFLQGTIMDT
-234 GEKGNP
+234 GQKGNP
-240 KDDPKSYADGVK
+240 KDDPKSYVDGIK
-252 LPYARIFQFNKPQK
+252 LPYTRIFQFNKPQK

-302 MRAGRLF
+302 MKAGRLF

-323 QHAYTVN
+323 QHRYIVN
-330 TGTQLDIPSLY
+330 TGSQLDIPALY

-346 LPVREMQNDKGFVYM
+346 LPVQEIQGEKGYIYA
-361 FQGLTDKTAKEI
+361 FQGLTDKTAQEI
-373 KTLPNV
+373 KQLPQV
-379 VSMEENIYPKD
+379 IDMKEDVTAKGEAAVYYKD
-390 SATISY
+390 EA
-396 KLNAD
+396 K
-401 KSAYTKSID
+401 TKID

-440 INQETLPEYQWIIS
+440 LNQETLPEYRWIIS
-454 KYENNKL
+454 EYEHNSL

-473 ETNQYTIQQD
+473 EATQYTIKQD

-523 FKDASSSYQAPF
+523 FKDSSSSYQAPF
-535 KIRWDRMFKATN
+535 KIRWERMFKATN

-555 YWWVAAMILILFF
+555 YWWIAAMILILFF
-568 GWEYFMKLF
+568 GWDYFVKLF
-577 GKKKTEDDL
+577 RKKNTEE

>member
-28 KLGYSP
+28 KLGYNP
-34 LLAFIPFCNYLVI
+34 LFAFIPFYNYFLI
-47 LKETKHPRW
+47 LKETNHPKW
-56 WAILSYLPIVGPIM
+56 WAVLSYLPIVGPIM
-70 MSVFHLYLMDKFGKN
+70 MSVFHLYLMSKFGKTSFKDK
-85 LIQNKFLTVF
+85 LLTVI
-95 LPFIYMAVVN
+95 LPFIYMATVN
-105 YSKDTEIEDELYLT
+105 YGKDVELEDET
-119 EEQKERKERHDR
+119 Q
-131 VLNTSAQIFDLF
+131 NDLF
-143 VTQSSTKIPNF
+143 LTDEEKNA
-154 SSDGENT
+154 

-166 FLGSITFAVVFAT
+166 FIGSVTFAVVFAT

-240 KDDPKSYADGVK
+240 KDDPKSYVDGVK
-252 LPYARIFQFNKPQK
+252 LPYERIFQFNKPQK
-266 NDVVVFNYPQDS
+266 KDIVVFNYPQDS

-309 VNGKPET
+309 VNGKAET
-316 VLGDQEV
+316 FLGDQEV
-323 QHAYTVN
+323 QHRYIVT
-330 TGTQLDIPSLY
+330 TGSQLDIPSLY
-341 NTYGF
+341 KIYGF
-346 LPVREMQNDKGFVYM
+346 LPVQEQQTDKGYIYG
-361 FQGLTDKTAKEI
+361 FQGLTDKTAAEI
-373 KTLPNV
+373 KQLPQV
-379 VSMEENIYPKD
+379 IEMKEDIQDKGY
-390 SATISY
+390 AAISY
-396 KLNAD
+396 RDQAEK
-401 KSAYTKSID
+401 KID

-421 WNQDWYGPLKI
+421 WNPDWYGPLKI
-432 PKKGDVVT
+432 PKKGDIVT
-440 INQETLPEYQWIIS
+440 LNQETLPEYRWIIS
-454 KYENNKL
+454 EYEHNSL

-508 IVGKPMFT
+508 IVGKPIFT
-516 WMSLQGA
+516 WMSIEGA
-523 FKDASSSYQAPF
+523 FKDSSSSYQADGWR
-535 KIRWDRMFKATN
+535 IRWDRMFKATN

-555 YWWVAAMILILFF
+555 YWWIAAMILILFF
-568 GWEYFMKLF
+568 GWEYFVKLF
-577 GKKKTEDDL
+577 RKKKTGED

>member
-1 MNYFLTYT
+1 MNYFLTYA

-28 KLGYSP
+28 KMGYSP
-34 LLAFIPFCNYLVI
+34 LLAFVPFYNYFII
-47 LKETKHPRW
+47 LKETKHPKW

-70 MSVFHLYLMDKFGKN
+70 MSVFHLYLMKKFGKT
-85 LIQNKFLTVF
+85 LFKDQLLTVL
-95 LPFIYMAVVN
+95 LPFIYMATVN
-105 YSKDTEIEDELYLT
+105 YSKDTELEDENDLYLT
-119 EEQKERKERHDR
+119 EEEK
-131 VLNTSAQIFDLF
+131 NA
-143 VTQSSTKIPNF
+143 
-154 SSDGENT
+154 
-161 KKKDS
+161 KKKDT
-166 FLGSITFAVVFAT
+166 FIGSITFAVVFAT
-179 IIHVFVT
+179 IIHVFFT

-219 RPLAIPFLQGTITDT
+219 RPLAIPFLQGTILDS

-240 KDDPKSYADGVK
+240 KDDPKSYVEGVK
-252 LPYARIFQFNKPQK
+252 LPYERIFQFNKPQK
-266 NDVVVFNYPQDS
+266 NDIVVFNYPRDS
-278 VHTAIDRKDPYVK
+278 VHASIDRRDPYVK

-302 MRAGRLF
+302 MRNGRLF

-316 VLGDQEV
+316 VLGDQQV
-323 QHAYTVN
+323 QHSFTVN
-330 TGTQLDIPSLY
+330 TGTQLDIPGLY
-341 NTYGF
+341 NVYGF
-346 LPVREMQNDKGFVYM
+346 LPVRETQTATGFEYV
-361 FQGLTDKTAKEI
+361 FQGLTDKTANQI
-373 KTLPNV
+373 KGLPNV
-379 VSMEENIYPKD
+379 VDMKENIFPKD
-390 SATISY
+390 SGTVSH

-401 KSAYTKSID
+401 RTAYTKSID

-421 WNQDWYGPLKI
+421 WNQDWYGPLKL

-454 KYENNKL
+454 EYEHNTL

-483 YYMMVGDNRDASLDA
+483 YYMMIGDNRDASLDA

-516 WMSLQGA
+516 WMSVQGA
-523 FKDASSSYQAPF
+523 FKDSSSSYQAPF
-535 KIRWDRMFKATN
+535 KVRWERMFKATN

-555 YWWVAAMILILFF
+555 YWWIAAMILILFF
-568 GWEYFMKLF
+568 GWEYFVKLF
-577 GKKKTEDDL
+577 GKKKTEEDL

>member
-28 KLGYSP
+28 KMGYSP
-34 LLAFIPFCNYLVI
+34 LFAFIPFYNYFII
-47 LKETKHPRW
+47 LKETKHPKW

-70 MSVFHLYLMDKFGKN
+70 MSVFHIYLMKKFGKT
-85 LIQNKFLTVF
+85 LFQHQLLTVI
-95 LPFIYMAVVN
+95 LPFIYMATVN
-105 YSKDTEIEDELYLT
+105 YSKDAEVEDE
-119 EEQKERKERHDR
+119 
-131 VLNTSAQIFDLF
+131 SANDLF
-143 VTQSSTKIPNF
+143 LTDEEKNV
-154 SSDGENT
+154 
-161 KKKDS
+161 KKKDT
-166 FLGSITFAVVFAT
+166 FIGSITFAVVFAT

-219 RPLAIPFLQGTITDT
+219 RPVAIPFLQGTIMDT

-240 KDDPKSYADGVK
+240 KDDPKSYVEGIK
-252 LPYARIFQFNKPQK
+252 LPYSRILQFNKPQR

-278 VHTAIDRKDPYVK
+278 VHIAIDRKDPYVK

-302 MRAGRLF
+302 MRGGRLF

-330 TGTQLDIPSLY
+330 TGSQLDIPSLY

-346 LPVREMQNDKGFVYM
+346 LPVREIQTEKGFIYA
-361 FQGLTDKTAKEI
+361 FQGLTDKTAAEI

-379 VSMEENIYPKD
+379 VSMEESIFPKD
-390 SATISY
+390 SATVSY

-432 PKKGDVVT
+432 PKKGDVVA
-440 INQETLPEYQWIIS
+440 INKETLPTYRWIIS
-454 KYENNKL
+454 EYEHNSLVERDNQ
-461 ENKNGKIFINGK
+461 IFINGQPA
-473 ETNQYTIQQD
+473 TSYTIKQD
-483 YYMMVGDNRDASLDA
+483 YYMMIGDNRDASLDA

-516 WMSLQGA
+516 WMSVQGV
-523 FKDASSSYQAPF
+523 FSDASSTYQAPK

-555 YWWVAAMILILFF
+555 YWWIAAMILILFF
-568 GWEYFMKLF
+568 GWEYFVKLF
-577 GKKKTEDDL
+577 RKDKKEENL

>member
-28 KLGYSP
+28 KMGYSP
-34 LLAFIPFCNYLVI
+34 LLAFIPFYNYFII
-47 LKETKHPRW
+47 LKETKHPKW

-70 MSVFHLYLMDKFGKN
+70 MSVFHLYLVKKFGKT
-85 LIQNKFLTVF
+85 LFKDQILTVI
-95 LPFIYMAVVN
+95 LPFIYMAVIN
-105 YSKDTEIEDELYLT
+105 YSKDVELEDE
-119 EEQKERKERHDR
+119 
-131 VLNTSAQIFDLF
+131 NANDLF
-143 VTQSSTKIPNF
+143 LTDEEKN
-154 SSDGENT
+154 D
-161 KKKDS
+161 KKKDT
-166 FLGSITFAVVFAT
+166 FIGSITFAVVFAT

-219 RPLAIPFLQGTITDT
+219 RPVAIPFLQGTIMDT
-234 GEKGNP
+234 GQKGNP
-240 KDDPKSYADGVK
+240 KDDPKSYVDGVK
-252 LPYARIFQFNKPQK
+252 LPYTRILQFNKPQK

-291 RCVAVA
+291 RCVATA

-323 QHAYTVN
+323 QHRYIVT
-330 TGTQLDIPSLY
+330 TGSQLDIPSLY

-346 LPVREMQNDKGFVYM
+346 LPVQEVQTDKGYLYA

-373 KTLPNV
+373 KELSQV
-379 VSMEENIYPKD
+379 IDMKEEVSPKGEAAIYYRDEAK
-390 SATISY
+390 
-396 KLNAD
+396 
-401 KSAYTKSID
+401 TKID
-410 TTQSIFPINKP
+410 TTQSIFPVNKP
-421 WNQDWYGPLKI
+421 WNQDWYGPVRI
-432 PKKGDVVT
+432 PKKGDVVA
-440 INQETLPEYQWIIS
+440 INNETLPMYQWIIS
-454 KYENNKL
+454 EYEHNSL
-461 ENKNGKIFINGK
+461 EKRNGKIFINGK
-473 ETNQYTIQQD
+473 EANQYTIQQD

-523 FKDASSSYQAPF
+523 FADSSSTYQAPF

-555 YWWVAAMILILFF
+555 YWWIAAMILILFF
-568 GWEYFMKLF
+568 GWEYFVKLF
-577 GKKKTEDDL
+577 RKNKTEND

>member
-1 MNYFLTYT
+1 MNYFLTYA

-28 KLGYSP
+28 KLGYNP
-34 LLAFIPFCNYLVI
+34 LFSFIPFYNYFII
-47 LKETKHPRW
+47 LKEAKHPTW
-56 WAILSYLPIVGPIM
+56 WALLSYLPIVGPIM
-70 MSVFHLYLMDKFGKN
+70 MTVFHIYLMKKFGKSA
-85 LIQNKFLTVF
+85 LLTAI
-95 LPFIYMAVVN
+95 LPFIYMATVN
-105 YSKDTEIEDELYLT
+105 YSKNAELIDETEDDLYLT
-119 EEQKERKERHDR
+119 DEEKLAK
-131 VLNTSAQIFDLF
+131 
-143 VTQSSTKIPNF
+143 
-154 SSDGENT
+154 G

-240 KDDPKSYADGVK
+240 KDDPKSYVNAVK
-252 LPYARIFQFNKPQK
+252 LPYERILQFNKPQR

-291 RCVAVA
+291 RCVAAA

-330 TGTQLDIPSLY
+330 TGTQLDIPGMY

-346 LPVREMQNDKGFVYM
+346 LPVREMQSDKGGFTYM
-361 FQGLTDKTAKEI
+361 FQGLTDKTAKDI
-373 KTLPNV
+373 KALPNV
-379 VSMEENIYPKD
+379 ISMEENIYPKD
-390 SATISY
+390 SATISH

-401 KSAYTKSID
+401 KTAYTKSID

-421 WNQDWYGPLKI
+421 WNQDWYGPLRI

-440 INQETLPEYQWIIS
+440 INQESLPMYQWVIS
-454 KYENNKL
+454 KYEHNSL

-535 KIRWDRMFKATN
+535 KVRWDRMFKATN

-555 YWWVAAMILILFF
+555 YWWIAAMILILFF

-577 GKKKTEDDL
+577 RKKKTEDDL